1 MQDFNGQTTPENRL
15 FSGGNNFLDSVPTVE
30 IKPDSFD
37 TLEKGSTL
45 VSGLDVLTNA
55 LSNAKPKFQAYF
67 PDWNNEPPYVPPLL
81 TLNGISVLTA
91 GNISTLIAQTGSGK
105 SHVCESI
112 LATAINPNAKN
123 LGICAQIQDGEK
135 CLYFDTERPKKET
148 WNGWARSMYRAGYQR
163 GQTTPKTLTY
173 VNLID
178 PLPAERR
185 EIIENLI
192 AEHKPKLVIID
203 GVIDLLPTGDFNSI
217 VESFETVSW
226 LVSLA
231 NQNNLGILA
240 TIHSNPT
247 DPDLKAKGHAG
258 VKLMEK
264 SEFVLGLQKFSDGT
278 RYLSNEFAFGKN
290 RSGATSGVYFSWQT
304 QNGYSGFDLCAAPD
318 PSAIKAENEL
328 QKWLGYFESIFENE
342 FASFHHNELVKK
354 LAEKSGTKED
364 NCKKKVK
371 NYLENGYLVNEFG
384 VYRLKK
390 STN

>member
-1 MQDFNGQTTPENRL
+1 MHTFDGQITPENRP
-15 FSGGNNFLDSVPTVE
+15 FAGGNGHDINGQRVDP
-30 IKPDSFD
+30 FD
-37 TLEKGSTL
+37 ELENESTL
-45 VSGLDVLTNA
+45 INA
-55 LSNAKPKFQAYF
+55 LEAFEKKLRSAQNSEHKFEGFF
-67 PDWNNEPPYVPPLL
+67 PDWNNEPPDVPPLL
-81 TLNGISVLTA
+81 TLNGLSVLTA
-91 GNISTLIAQTGSGK
+91 GNVSTLIAQTGSGK
-105 SHVCESI
+105 SRVCESI
-112 LATAINPNAKN
+112 LATAIYPNAKH

-148 WNGWARSMYRAGYQR
+148 WKGWARSMYRAGYRR
-163 GQTTPKTLTY
+163 GQTPPETLTY

-178 PLPAERR
+178 PPPTERR
-185 EIIENLI
+185 EIIEGLVLI
-192 AEHKPKLVIID
+192 KKPKLVIID

-217 VESFETVSW
+217 AESFETVGW
-226 LVSLA
+226 LVRLA
-231 NQNNLGILA
+231 NQNDLGILA

-247 DPDLKAKGHAG
+247 DPDLKAKGHTG

-290 RSGATSGVYFSWQT
+290 RSGEKSGVYFSWQSA
-304 QNGYSGFDLCAAPD
+304 NGYSDFEVCDAPD

-328 QKWLGYFESIFENE
+328 QKWLGFFKSIFESE
-342 FASFHHNELVKK
+342 SASFQHNELVKK

-371 NYLENGYLVNEFG
+371 NYLENGYLINEFG
-384 VYRLKK
+384 VYRLKE